1 MTLRALVVPP
11 DRLGTV
17 WSFVRP
23 RLAACDARSGGYFNT
38 DEYRDGI
45 LSGYYRLYHL
55 KTDEGFGWLLLSAN
69 DNGKTRY
76 LSVDALSGQGLLSA
90 MGAIS
95 DFCEQVARENKCS
108 ALICLGRRGLLRAL
122 RASGWHEVQRVYAKE
137 VSA

>member
-1 MTLRALVVPP
+1 MQLRAFLVPP

-38 DEYRDGI
+38 DEYRAGI

-55 KTDEGFGWLLLSAN
+55 RAGSGVGWLLLSAN

-76 LSVDALSGQGLLSA
+76 LSVDAVSGRGLLPV

-95 DFCEQVARENKCS
+95 KFCERIARENTCT
-108 ALICLGRRGLLRAL
+108 ALICLGRRGLLPAL
-122 RASGWHEVQRVYAKE
+122 REAGWHEVQRVYAKE
-137 VSA
+137 VQ